1 LQTGKKNKKS
11 QTKKAVACIAIE
23 VMQQLLSDID
33 EIVDLSPAEKLD
45 LLNCF
50 RRFIEHNL
58 VISQKKLDEVFSVL
72 PGHLL
77 SQQEDEDNA
86 HSLIEAAYC

>member
-1 LQTGKKNKKS
+1 
-11 QTKKAVACIAIE
+11 
-23 VMQQLLSDID
+23 MQQLLSEID

-45 LLNCF
+45 LMACF
-50 RRFIEHNL
+50 RRFIERNL
-58 VISQKKLDEVFSVL
+58 MVSSKSLDDAFSVL

-86 HSLIEAAYC
+86 HSLIEACYC